1 MPPPGNAEPQLGASH
16 IVQSDSD
23 SDFDF
28 DFVLFASA
36 VIDDDAIMG
45 LITRFSAQRPG

>member
-16 IVQSDSD
+16 IDQFDPYS
-23 SDFDF
+23 DF